1 RFQRFI
7 LARKLIELACRGF
20 NCSALTAVIHRVVSG
35 IINPLIAM
43 LGGQP
48 SLGHITITIN
58 NAVFQIGSVIDA
70 LITFVIIAA
79 AVYFVIVVP
88 MNKIIERRK
97 AGEEPEPEP
106 GTPEAELLTE
116 IRDLL
121 NERRYVTTLLE
132 VESRRAGYYQCRGFS
147 FFSHSSLCDG
157 SSPQP

>member
-1 RFQRFI
+1 MIKGFKEFI
-7 LARKLIELACRGF
+7 MRGNVIDLAVAVVIG
-20 NCSALTAVIHRVVSG
+20 SALTAVIDRVVSG

-48 SLGHITITIN
+48 SLASITITIN

-88 MNKIIERRK
+88 MNKLIERRR
-97 AGEEPEPEP
+97 AGMEPELEP
-106 GTPEAELLTE
+106 DTPEAELLTE

-121 NERRYVTTLLE
+121 KERR
-132 VESRRAGYYQCRGFS
+132 
-147 FFSHSSLCDG
+147 
-157 SSPQP
+157 

>member
-1 RFQRFI
+1 MLKGFKEFI
-7 LARKLIELACRGF
+7 MRGNVIDLAVAVVIG
-20 NCSALTAVIHRVVSG
+20 SALTAVIDRVVSG

-48 SLGHITITIN
+48 SLASITITIN

-121 NERRYVTTLLE
+121 KERR
-132 VESRRAGYYQCRGFS
+132 
-147 FFSHSSLCDG
+147 
-157 SSPQP
+157 